1 MKDLI
6 NKSQLKESIAF
17 NGSISELKE
26 QIRFKGE
33 RKFKL
38 EWIADK
44 EFKVL
49 SKISFG
55 TIIIDSS
62 PEYFDAIKGYGKLTE
77 LNNGKTIIDL
87 NTKLRI
93 EIYFVI
99 IIFVLA
105 IIASLFS
112 SKEIPIWSV
121 LLFPIIV
128 LCFSFIYR
136 FQEKL
141 LFEKVRNYIKT
152 ELKSVLQQRV

>member
-38 EWIADK
+38 EWISDK

-49 SKISFG
+49 SKISFD

-87 NTKLRI
+87 KN
-93 EIYFVI
+93 
-99 IIFVLA
+99 
-105 IIASLFS
+105 
-112 SKEIPIWSV
+112 
-121 LLFPIIV
+121 
-128 LCFSFIYR
+128 
-136 FQEKL
+136 
-141 LFEKVRNYIKT
+141 
-152 ELKSVLQQRV
+152 